1 MKEQVNRKFDVKK
14 LHLMERLQNLME
26 QRKPYLNPK
35 FSIIELTNMLGSN
48 RTYVSVFL
56 NEVLCKSFFDY
67 VNEFRLV
74 VAEKMV
80 IETDDNF
87 SEIATKSGFNSI
99 CTFRRAFIKKNGIT
113 PGKYREL
120 YGTLKK

>member
-1 MKEQVNRKFDVKK
+1 
-14 LHLMERLQNLME
+14 MERLQNLME
-26 QRKPYLNPK
+26 ERKLYLNPK
-35 FSIIELTNMLGSN
+35 FSIIELTNLLGSN

-56 NEVLCKSFFDY
+56 NEVLGKSFFDY

-74 VAEKMV
+74 VAEKLV
-80 IETDDNF
+80 IETDENF
-87 SEIATKSGFNSI
+87 SEIAAKSGFNSI